1 MPAAS
6 PTVRRP
12 EARRAV
18 AHFVQAAL
26 RELAADVSHGDEVPF
41 ALDSR
46 THVGGPALYEYRPL
60 YRTYVEARLERIVSL
75 ADYKLA
81 VSSLADD
88 PAVLGVARDYAPDAE
103 SDEDALRAAVL
114 VPLLVGVAEG
124 AGGFDFD
131 DSVFD
136 GIFDRMLS
144 DVAQT
149 RRSFTGFAPV
159 IGLRAIDGSHDLG
172 QDIRARRISPVELA
186 ESWPECQ
193 GLLPERFGVARDR
206 LLGLELDVA
215 MPRAEGGEMP
225 DTARRFARA
234 ILALRLVFGGPIT
247 VGPVLFERV
256 DWAPRAVRAL
266 PASVTQELPG
276 DPVRLDPQKLFMVR
290 ALADRMADAEVHGG
304 PVAVALGRWATAS
317 GAAVAAERAAG
328 LAAAVEPLLGADGA
342 GPPRGR
348 DACRGAGR
356 RQRRRPRGRRD
367 RDAGGAAAGAPRR
380 AADRHGAARD
390 HGRRHRALGARRRAR
405 PRRRRLQAGR
415 HARRRAAR
423 HAAPS
428 AVGHE
433 PGALGLDVASVR
445 G

>member
-6 PTVRRP
+6 PTLRRP

-26 RELAADVSHGDEVPF
+26 RELSADVAHGHEVPF

-46 THVGGPALYEYRPL
+46 SHLGGPSLYEYRPL
-60 YRTYVEARLERIVSL
+60 YGAYVDARLERLVSL
-75 ADYKLA
+75 SDYRLA

-88 PAVLGVARDYAPDAE
+88 PAVLGVARDHAPDAE
-103 SDEDALRAAVL
+103 SDEDALRVAVL

-131 DSVFD
+131 DGVFD

-144 DVAQT
+144 DVAHT

-159 IGLRAIDGSHDLG
+159 VGLRATDGAHDLG

-215 MPRAEGGEMP
+215 MPRVDAGEMP

-234 ILALRLVFGGPIT
+234 ILALRLVFGGPRN
-247 VGPVLFERV
+247 V
-256 DWAPRAVRAL
+256 VRRFI
-266 PASVTQELPG
+266 Q
-276 DPVRLDPQKLFMVR
+276 
-290 ALADRMADAEVHGG
+290 
-304 PVAVALGRWATAS
+304 
-317 GAAVAAERAAG
+317 
-328 LAAAVEPLLGADGA
+328 ADGV
-342 GPPRGR
+342 
-348 DACRGAGR
+348 
-356 RQRRRPRGRRD
+356 
-367 RDAGGAAAGAPRR
+367 
-380 AADRHGAARD
+380 
-390 HGRRHRALGARRRAR
+390 
-405 PRRRRLQAGR
+405 
-415 HARRRAAR
+415 HAQ
-423 HAAPS
+423 
-428 AVGHE
+428 VVE
-433 PGALGLDVASVR
+433 EVD
-445 G
+445 

>member
-18 AHFVQAAL
+18 AHFIQAAL
-26 RELAADVSHGDEVPF
+26 RGLAADVAHGDEVPF

-46 THVGGPALYEYRPL
+46 DHAGGPSLYEYRPL

-75 ADYKLA
+75 ADYQLA

-131 DSVFD
+131 DGVFD

-266 PASVTQELPG
+266 PASVTQVLPG

-304 PVAVALGRWATAS
+304 PIAVALGRWASAS

-342 GPPRGR
+342 GPHAVAMR
-348 DACRGAGR
+348 
-356 RQRRRPRGRRD
+356 
-367 RDAGGAAAGAPRR
+367 AAALVGAN
-380 AADRHGAARD
+380 AADREDVAIAMQAALR
-390 HGRRHRALGARRRAR
+390 LAR
-405 PRRRRLQAGR
+405 PTPR
-415 HARRRAAR
+415 
-423 HAAPS
+423 
-428 AVGHE
+428 
-433 PGALGLDVASVR
+433 
-445 G
+445 

>member
-6 PTVRRP
+6 PTLRRP

-26 RELAADVSHGDEVPF
+26 RELAGDVAHGDEIPF

-46 THVGGPALYEYRPL
+46 SHVVGPSLYEYRPL
-60 YRTYVEARLERIVSL
+60 YRAYVDARLDRLVSL
-75 ADYKLA
+75 ADYQHA

-88 PAVLGVARDYAPDAE
+88 PAVLGVARDHAPDAE
-103 SDEDALRAAVL
+103 TDEAALRHSVL

-131 DSVFD
+131 DGVFD

-159 IGLRAIDGSHDLG
+159 VGLRATDGAHDLG
-172 QDIRARRISPVELA
+172 QDIRARGISPTELA

-215 MPRAEGGEMP
+215 MPRADAGEMP

-266 PASVTQELPG
+266 PASVTQMLAGEA
-276 DPVRLDPQKLFMVR
+276 VRLDPQRLYMVR
-290 ALADRMADAEVHGG
+290 ALVDRMADAEVHGG
-304 PVAVALGRWATAS
+304 PIAVALGRWASAS

-328 LAAAVEPLLGADGA
+328 MAASVEPLLGADGA
-342 GPPRGR
+342 GHHAVAMR
-348 DACRGAGR
+348 
-356 RQRRRPRGRRD
+356 
-367 RDAGGAAAGAPRR
+367 AAALVGEN
-380 AADRHGAARD
+380 AADREDIAIAMQAALRLARPDAPLTDTERLAIVVGDVARSVLAAALDHGADASK
-390 HGRRHRALGARRRAR
+390 LGATLDAVLLGSR
-405 PRRRRLQAGR
+405 PRPQSVTNLVR
-415 HARRRAAR
+415 
-423 HAAPS
+423 S
-428 AVGHE
+428 A
-433 PGALGLDVASVR
+433 
-445 G
+445 

>member
-6 PTVRRP
+6 PTLRRP

-26 RELAADVSHGDEVPF
+26 RELSSDVTHGDEIPF

-46 THVGGPALYEYRPL
+46 SHLGGPALYEYRPL
-60 YRTYVEARLERIVSL
+60 YRAYVDARLERLVSL
-75 ADYKLA
+75 ADYRLA

-88 PAVLGVARDYAPDAE
+88 PAVLGVARDHAPDAE
-103 SDEDALRAAVL
+103 TDEDALRMAVL

-124 AGGFDFD
+124 AGSFDFD
-131 DSVFD
+131 DGVFD

-149 RRSFTGFAPV
+149 RRSFTGFTPV
-159 IGLRAIDGSHDLG
+159 VGLRAIDGSHDLG
-172 QDIRARRISPVELA
+172 QDIRVRRVSPTELA

-215 MPRAEGGEMP
+215 MPRVDAGEMP

-234 ILALRLVFGGPIT
+234 VLALRLVFGGPIT

-266 PASVTQELPG
+266 PASVTQVLPG
-276 DPVRLDPQKLFMVR
+276 EPVRLDPQKLYMVR

-304 PVAVALGRWATAS
+304 PIAVALGRWASAS

-342 GPPRGR
+342 GHHAVAMR
-348 DACRGAGR
+348 
-356 RQRRRPRGRRD
+356 
-367 RDAGGAAAGAPRR
+367 AAALVGEN
-380 AADRHGAARD
+380 AADREDVAIAMQAALRLSRPDAPLSDTDRLATVVGDIARSVLAAALDHGADASK
-390 HGRRHRALGARRRAR
+390 LGATLDAVLLGSR
-405 PRRRRLQAGR
+405 PRPQSVTNLVR
-415 HARRRAAR
+415 
-423 HAAPS
+423 S
-428 AVGHE
+428 A
-433 PGALGLDVASVR
+433 
-445 G
+445 

>member
-26 RELAADVSHGDEVPF
+26 RELAADVEHGDEVPF

-46 THVGGPALYEYRPL
+46 DHAGGPSLYEYRPL
-60 YRTYVEARLERIVSL
+60 YRTYVDARLERIVSL

-81 VSSLADD
+81 VASLAVD

-131 DSVFD
+131 DGVFD

-149 RRSFTGFAPV
+149 RRSFTGFAPIV
-159 IGLRAIDGSHDLG
+159 GLRAIDGSHDLG
-172 QDIRARRISPVELA
+172 HDIRARRISPVELA

-193 GLLPERFGVARDR
+193 GLLPERFGAARDR

-266 PASVTQELPG
+266 PASVTQVLPG
-276 DPVRLDPQKLFMVR
+276 EPVRLDPQKLFMVR
-290 ALADRMADAEVHGG
+290 ALADRMADAEMHGG
-304 PVAVALGRWATAS
+304 PIAVALGRWASAS

-342 GPPRGR
+342 GPHAVAMRAAR
-348 DACRGAGR
+348 AGG
-356 RQRRRPRGRRD
+356 RQRRATARTSRSRCRPRCAWHVPTPRSPTPSSSRSWSATSLARCLPPRSTTAPTRRSSEP
-367 RDAGGAAAGAPRR
+367 RSTPCCSAP
-380 AADRHGAARD
+380 
-390 HGRRHRALGARRRAR
+390 
-405 PRRRRLQAGR
+405 
-415 HARRRAAR
+415 
-423 HAAPS
+423 
-428 AVGHE
+428 
-433 PGALGLDVASVR
+433 VR
-445 G
+445 VRNR